1 MEEKRWR
8 LRDGDVDGVKDGTRD
23 GDRDKYGDRD
33 EDRDN
38 GMKMNRSESR
48 LCGKELRSFLERRGH
63 S

>member
-23 GDRDKYGDRD
+23 G
-33 EDRDN
+33 DRDN